1 MLWFCI
7 FFAVF
12 TIVLILKSYAVF
24 IIFPIFIYTVLDYI
38 FFEIKLEKILI
49 KFLKE
54 DLFVLD
60 NNYDGFSSDFELEHG
75 KVWGVGFGLFNLVY
89 ILYMFVVGP
98 YFFIFNFKNYFDVNN
113 IVMEWKVGFVIY
125 ALVLLFLI
133 LWEYTFKRLIFFK
146 RLLSN

>member
-1 MLWFCI
+1 M
-7 FFAVF
+7 
-12 TIVLILKSYAVF
+12 
-24 IIFPIFIYTVLDYI
+24 
-38 FFEIKLEKILI
+38 
-49 KFLKE
+49 
-54 DLFVLD
+54 D

-133 LWEYTFKRLIFFK
+133 LWEYIFKRLIFSKGCYPINFLYKSNEFK
-146 RLLSN
+146 